1 MKMKRRVAN
10 TDLKI
15 APFVLGG
22 NVFGWTADEQESF
35 NILDRFVDEGFNMI
49 DTADVYSYWAPGNQG
64 GESETIIGN
73 WLNKTGKRGDVL
85 IATKVGAIRPGDK
98 AKLNADYIRKQI
110 ESSLKRLKT
119 DYVDLYYTHYDDL
132 DTPIEEVLETY
143 TALIKE
149 GKVRYIATSN
159 MSANRIKDSLK
170 VSKAKGWPSYKVLQP
185 EYNLFDR
192 KQYET
197 GYQALVEKEDLAVMP
212 YYSLASG
219 FLTGKYKTV
228 DDIKQSS
235 RFSTLSRY
243 VNQRGETILKS
254 LLQVAHDYNATPAQI
269 ALAWLMANPT
279 ITAPIASVSKVE
291 QMDILQ
297 AVQLELSQEAVD
309 KLNRASA
316 Y

>member
-1 MKMKRRVAN
+1 MKRRVAN

-15 APFVLGG
+15 VPFVLGG

-98 AKLNADYIRKQI
+98 AKLNTDYIRKQI

>member
-1 MKMKRRVAN
+1 MKRRVAN

-170 VSKAKGWPSYKVLQP
+170 VSKANDWASYKVLQP

-219 FLTGKYKTV
+219 FLTGKYKTI

>member
-1 MKMKRRVAN
+1 MKRRVAN

-170 VSKAKGWPSYKVLQP
+170 VSKANDWASYKVLQP

>member
-1 MKMKRRVAN
+1 MKRRVAN

>member
-1 MKMKRRVAN
+1 MKRRVAN

-15 APFVLGG
+15 PPFVLGG

>member
-1 MKMKRRVAN
+1 MKRRVAN

-170 VSKAKGWPSYKVLQP
+170 VSKANDWASYKVLQP

-219 FLTGKYKTV
+219 FLTGKYKTI
-228 DDIKQSS
+228 DDIKQRS